1 MVIPYCFS
9 VSSILHRVNCPLCG
23 SPTRVVETRSAD
35 AGAAVRRRR
44 ACVACDHRLT
54 TYERVAADRLWVRKR
69 SGERQRFDA
78 AKLRAALAGAAHKRP
93 VSGDDL
99 DALVERVAAELERAG
114 GELGA
119 ERIGE
124 LCLDGL
130 AALDRG
136 AYLQFAGTL
145 PSSSPQFAAAEVA
158 LASAGSVRA
167 PSEDV

>member
-1 MVIPYCFS
+1 MI
-9 VSSILHRVNCPLCG
+9 CPVCA
-23 SPTRVVETRSAD
+23 SPTRVVETRAAD

-44 ACVACDHRLT
+44 VCVEGGHRLT
-54 TYERVAADRLWVRKR
+54 TYERVVAERLWVRKR
-69 SGERQRFDA
+69 GGERQRFEA

-99 DALVERVAAELERAG
+99 DALVERVASELEQAG
-114 GELGA
+114 GELPA

-130 AALDRG
+130 GELDRG

-145 PSSSPQFAAAEVA
+145 PTMSAQFAAAEVA
-158 LASAGSVRA
+158 LAGAGSVRA
-167 PSEDV
+167 PSEDA